1 MDMRRCTTIFLLL
14 VALLVTS
21 CASPRKAEARRHNKA
36 ARFVAKAI
44 MLDPSILKTC
54 ESTTYTIPADS
65 ATFTAKTV
73 VVNVDSLLAACAE
86 LNAALSVRP
95 PEEVPVYR
103 DITKVID
110 GIKRKACA
118 WEGFTEHFGR
128 TLTITVS
135 NVDGTPVLTVD
146 QSKEVVQVP
155 CPPRVER
162 PQIVPKCGVAEWYR
176 TFTWLIL
183 GLALLLI
190 VYFAYKILR

>member
-1 MDMRRCTTIFLLL
+1 MRRGTTILFLI
-14 VALLVTS
+14 VALLVAS
-21 CASPRKAEARRHNKA
+21 CASPRKAQQRDERKA
-36 ARFVAKAI
+36 AKYLAKAVW
-44 MLDPSILKTC
+44 LDPSILKTGD
-54 ESTTYTIPADS
+54 STTFTIPADS
-65 ATFTAKTV
+65 ATFTAKPSE
-73 VVNVDSLLAACAE
+73 VNVDSLLAACEE

-128 TLTITVS
+128 TLTITVM

-162 PQIVPKCGVAEWYR
+162 PQFVPKCGVAEWYR

-183 GLALLLI
+183 GLALLVI
-190 VYFAYKILR
+190 VYFTYRILR

>member
-44 MLDPSILKTC
+44 MLDPSILKTG

-65 ATFTAKTV
+65 A
-73 VVNVDSLLAACAE
+73 
-86 LNAALSVRP
+86 
-95 PEEVPVYR
+95 
-103 DITKVID
+103 VID